1 MGNKGENNRQRI
13 VNAAD
18 QLFYQRGYN
27 QTSFRDISN
36 ETGIPRGNFYYYFKT
51 KEEILGAVVE
61 SRVNDFEE
69 ILSSCND
76 KSDDPRQRI
85 LCFTDMLSASEANV
99 LEAGCPIGTLS
110 SELSKDDV
118 SFQEMSQAVFTVIR
132 QWLTKQF
139 SALGCSEADDKAM
152 DLMARMQGVTVM
164 ACTFNDR
171 KFLRK
176 SLENI
181 KDWVNKQT
189 VS

>member
-18 QLFYQRGYN
+18 QLFYERGYN

-51 KEEILGAVVE
+51 KEEILSAVVE
-61 SRVNDFEE
+61 SRVSDFEDMLKACE
-69 ILSSCND
+69 D
-76 KSDDPRQRI
+76 QVDDPRQRI
-85 LCFTDMLSASEANV
+85 LCFADMLSSSEANV
-99 LEAGCPIGTLS
+99 LETGCPIGTLS
-110 SELSKDDV
+110 SELSKDDS
-118 SFQEMSQAVFTVIR
+118 SFKEMSQAVFTVIR

-139 SALGCSEADDKAM
+139 SALGCSEADDKSM
-152 DLMARMQGVTVM
+152 ELMARMQGVTVL

-176 SLENI
+176 SLEDI
-181 KDWVNKQT
+181 KGWINKQT
-189 VS
+189 LS